1 MHRRKEFLHVMPKA
15 QSMKENTAELDF
27 GKIKNFCSAD
37 ILLREC
43 CWLVSFNCMN
53 FKDLGLVHSLPGNVL

>member
-1 MHRRKEFLHVMPKA
+1 MMPKA

-27 GKIKNFCSAD
+27 GKIKNFCSAN

-43 CWLVSFNCMN
+43 CWLVRNWSCNCMN
-53 FKDLGLVHSLPGNVL
+53 FKDLGLALSLPENVLWNTRP